1 LISKNLYAL
10 FIYDKLD
17 QDSTRKRI
25 AEETKGLSGIYLIL
39 NKETLNYY
47 IGSAFTNKFNSRF
60 THHLIYLTGSQILR
74 NSVKKYGLK
83 SFCYI
88 ILELLP
94 EMDNPENNLNLL
106 NLEDFYLK
114 SLLPDYNLLTEAGSS
129 FGYKDTEVSR
139 LKMNSVYSEERR
151 QRIGNLNKGQFL
163 GYKIVDAMR
172 QAELNKNKLEY
183 SKEALNNTS
192 KNSKAIIV
200 KELNGILY
208 GVFNSIA
215 DTAKALNCSNK
226 TVYRALKGSSKL
238 IKNH

>member
-60 THHLIYLTGSQILR
+60 THHLIYLTGSHILR

-94 EMDNPENNLNLL
+94 EMDNP
-106 NLEDFYLK
+106 
-114 SLLPDYNLLTEAGSS
+114 
-129 FGYKDTEVSR
+129 
-139 LKMNSVYSEERR
+139 
-151 QRIGNLNKGQFL
+151 
-163 GYKIVDAMR
+163 
-172 QAELNKNKLEY
+172 
-183 SKEALNNTS
+183 
-192 KNSKAIIV
+192 
-200 KELNGILY
+200 
-208 GVFNSIA
+208 
-215 DTAKALNCSNK
+215 
-226 TVYRALKGSSKL
+226 
-238 IKNH
+238 